1 MTLGFLVEV
10 VGVGIL
16 PSENRCWGSRSAPW
30 GGCDWTGRASFLLLL
45 CWWEFYEL

>member
-16 PSENRCWGSRSAPW
+16 PSEYRCRGSRSAP
-30 GGCDWTGRASFLLLL
+30 
-45 CWWEFYEL
+45 

>member
-16 PSENRCWGSRSAPW
+16 PSENRCQGSRSTPW
-30 GGCDWTGRASFLLLL
+30 GGCDWTSRASVLLLL
-45 CWWEFYEL
+45 YLWEFCEL